1 MGPPGFEPGTTR
13 DLRLSRVCL
22 VRPMRPLGLGIMPL
36 DYGPVA
42 VLHRRVFFKTFAYVV
57 VERRLVS
64 TPPALYAPWRILL
77 HRFATFLLLAT
88 RHGLL
93 CSPLRKLIRVAIY
106 TAGAVV

>member
-22 VRPMRPLGLGIMPL
+22 VRPMRPLGLGIIPL

-57 VERRLVS
+57 VERRLAS
-64 TPPALYAPWRILL
+64 APPAYTLCGVLRYIASRP
-77 HRFATFLLLAT
+77 LLLPAK
-88 RHGLL
+88 RQGL
-93 CSPLRKLIRVAIY
+93 
-106 TAGAVV
+106 